1 MPLAFRV
8 CPDLVQLIA
17 PGGKLEKSGYD
28 GKVLVL
34 GAGSVAQC
42 TVPLIADR
50 IVKSASQITVL
61 DYVDNKN
68 RFQNLIDKGLR
79 YEFGQVKPEN
89 LSELLS
95 KYVGDGDLLLDLAWN
110 IDANE
115 IMQWCHDNNVMYLN
129 TSVEVWDP
137 YEDAV
142 KIAPQDRTLYVRHMK
157 LREMQKSW
165 GKKGATA
172 VVEHGANPGL
182 VSHLVKKALLDIAHK
197 TIEDGIATD
206 AVRTA
211 LTNEDF
217 PSLAEALTVKVIHI
231 AERDTQVTR
240 EPKRVN
246 EFVNTWSIA
255 GFLEEG
261 VAPAELGWGTHEKSL
276 PRNAYEHKDGPKNQ
290 ICLAQPGAQTWV
302 RTWVPNYEVNG
313 MVIRHGEAFT
323 IADHLTTYNSDGTA
337 RYRPT
342 VHYAYCPSDVAIA
355 SMRELIARN
364 WQLQDK
370 LRIMNDEIFDGEDR
384 LGVLLM
390 GHPYKS
396 WWTGSLLSI
405 HDARKLA
412 PGQSATTLQVGAS
425 ILGAVS
431 WMVRNP
437 QEGINVPDDLP
448 WREVLSVAEE
458 FLGEQWSGAADW
470 TPVQNRNDVFQG
482 WSDHKY
488 DDSDPWQF
496 NNFLIS

>member
-1 MPLAFRV
+1 MENLAYEGR
-8 CPDLVQLIA
+8 
-17 PGGKLEKSGYD
+17 
-28 GKVLVL
+28 VLVL

-42 TVPLIADR
+42 AVPLIAER
-50 IVKSASQITVL
+50 IVNSVEQITIL
-61 DYVDNKN
+61 DFVDNRH
-68 RFQNLIDKGLR
+68 RFEKLISNGLK
-79 YEFGQVKPEN
+79 YEFGKVEQEN
-89 LSELLS
+89 LDELLS
-95 KYVGDGDLLLDLAWN
+95 KHVSAGGLLLDLAWD

-115 IMQWCHDNNVMYLN
+115 IMTWCHKNEVMYLN

-137 YEDAV
+137 YSDAV
-142 KIAPQDRTLYVRHMK
+142 KLSPQDRTLYVRHMK
-157 LREMQKSW
+157 LREMQAAW
-165 GKKGATA
+165 GSKGATA

-182 VSHLVKKALLDIAHK
+182 VSHWVKKALLDIGNRA
-197 TIEDGIATD
+197 IEDKIASQK
-206 AVRTA
+206 VVTA
-211 LTNEDF
+211 LAQEDF
-217 PSLAEALTVKVIHI
+217 PALAEALSVKVIHV

-246 EFVNTWSIA
+246 EFVNTWSIS

-261 VAPAELGWGTHEKSL
+261 VAPAELGWGTHEKTL
-276 PRNAYEHKDGPKNQ
+276 PLNAYEHVSGPKNQ

-302 RTWVPNYEVNG
+302 RTWVPDAEVNG

-323 IADHLTTYNSDGTA
+323 IADHLTTYNEDGSA

-342 VHYAYCPSDVAIA
+342 VHYAYCPSDVAIV

-364 WQLQDK
+364 WQLQDN

-437 QEGINVPDDLP
+437 QEGIKVPDDLP
-448 WREVLSVAEE
+448 WREVLAVADE
-458 FLGEQWSGAADW
+458 FLGKQWSGPADW
-470 TPVQNRNDVFQG
+470 TPTQNRNDVFEG
-482 WSDHKY
+482 WSKHVY
-488 DDSDPWQF
+488 DQDDPWQF
-496 NNFLIS
+496 NNFLTA